1 MESFL
6 SKGLI
11 NMITN
16 LKRLAQADIYF
27 CAFTITSR
35 ASASYSYLIIASL
48 FFFIIGCG
56 GGSEST
62 TPAPITTTPPPVVIT
77 TPVYGLL
84 NLSDPEVTLVLTEDR
99 SYLFSV
105 ANNLLPP
112 EELMCTSDE
121 SFEEFS
127 ATLTSQTLNFNCS
140 GTSTI
145 NQSIVAELVDD
156 TLELKYFD
164 GSQHDHTIELAAII
178 KLESPNFSNI
188 EGGNYT
194 TRLRND
200 INISR
205 YIYVSPRPPNSID
218 FVIFSRDWPL
228 GGDCL
233 TSFTYRV
240 PESPT
245 FEVNQTYE
253 SILANYSSSPISNSS
268 TYCDSRTLT
277 MPSRGEPIAARFYT
291 LENGSYFLS
300 IEQDNFITMGM
311 ISFYD

>member
-1 MESFL
+1 MKS
-6 SKGLI
+6 
-11 NMITN
+11 
-16 LKRLAQADIYF
+16 
-27 CAFTITSR
+27 
-35 ASASYSYLIIASL
+35 LIIASL
-48 FFFIIGCG
+48 FFLIVSCG
-56 GGSEST
+56 GGSES
-62 TPAPITTTPPPVVIT
+62 PLPITTNPPPISTLTPPPAAIKT
-77 TPVYGLL
+77 SVYGVLT
-84 NLSDPEVTLVLTEDR
+84 LSNPEVTLVLTENR

-127 ATLTSQTLNFNCS
+127 DTLSSQTLNFNCS

-145 NQSIVAELVDD
+145 NQSIVVELVND

-164 GSQHDHTIELAAII
+164 DSQHDHTIELADII

-194 TRLRND
+194 TRVRDD
-200 INISR
+200 INVSR
-205 YIYVSPRPPNSID
+205 YLLVSPRPPNYIE
-218 FVIFSRDWPL
+218 FAIFSRDWPL

-233 TSFTYRV
+233 TSFAYRV

-253 SILANYSSSPISNSS
+253 SILVNYSSTRISNSS

-277 MPSRGEPIAARFYT
+277 MPLRGEPIAARFYT

-300 IEQDNFITMGM
+300 IEQDNFITMGI
-311 ISFYD
+311 ISIND